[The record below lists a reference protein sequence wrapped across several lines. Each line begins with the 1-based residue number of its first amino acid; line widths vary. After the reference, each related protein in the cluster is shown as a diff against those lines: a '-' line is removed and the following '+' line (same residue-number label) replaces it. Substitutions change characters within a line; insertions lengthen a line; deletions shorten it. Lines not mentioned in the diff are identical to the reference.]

1 MLFSLY
7 LCKYKNS
14 MIHLK
19 VKEIIGTDL
28 AVSTENGQK
37 VYELIE
43 MSLDKKDNI
52 VLDFEGISIIIT
64 AFLNAAIGSL
74 FRNQK
79 YTPEFLNERVL
90 LSNIDSNDSHLFVEV
105 INRAKEYFANRDF
118 VEKNNN
124 DSIYG
129 KN

>member
-1 MLFSLY
+1 
-7 LCKYKNS
+7 